1 MEISMLRTKRR
12 SITISTSGLIL
23 RDRFA
28 HIALLVLVFLEA
40 AFFMLTCVASADSVP
55 YRYDGQIHF
64 DVKRV
69 PFSRF
74 GSYLSISDLSDF
86 QPPLRRSGLY
96 LRTLHGGGKN
106 AFQLQLTR
114 AGIAIPFTVSATPTL
129 LTLSAESASVE
140 ISFQGP
146 AWLRIRG
153 HGAGLQLTADEAL
166 LVPYQRGCWE
176 INTSAMKYM
185 LLPIDGY
192 IHTSTITS
200 GEGTRAKILTV
211 QPAQDTDAFEAE
223 LDAYTS
229 GWDAHGVEGTFDQ
242 AQRKEQLAFQR
253 WLNAMPKVDA
263 NFGPGAELAAYVN
276 WESVVAPSGNLKRP
290 AMLMSK
296 NWMTSVWSWDHAFN
310 AMATSLSNP
319 SLAWD
324 QYLLPF
330 DLQNAQGAVP
340 DKWDA
345 DSIAWEFSK
354 PPIHGWVLE
363 WMLHRGHF
371 QDRKHLEQIYPLL
384 AGWTKWYLRYR
395 DSNQDGLPEYRH
407 GNEAGWDNATVFD
420 EGSPIESPDLS
431 AYLSVQMEVLADVA
445 ARLGRPAEA
454 RQWKQQSNQ
463 LLEHM
468 LQRFWQDGEFVAI
481 HVADGRPI
489 HSRSLLLYMPV
500 ILGTRLPASVQ
511 AKLLA
516 DLRKRAS
523 ESSFGVASEP
533 KSSPLYEADGYW
545 RGPIWAPS
553 TMILTAGLDEI
564 GEHTLSDAL
573 RERFCIMAQKS
584 GMAENFDAQ
593 TGDAL
598 RDPAYTWTSSVF
610 LVFAHELTER
620 RATPPRTRVNAS
632 VPARKH
638 ENTKR

>member
-1 MEISMLRTKRR
+1 MLRTKEQTVAMNTSKLIMRR
-12 SITISTSGLIL
+12 SFACRTPLALIFFAIAVTSLTS
-23 RDRFA
+23 
-28 HIALLVLVFLEA
+28 A
-40 AFFMLTCVASADSVP
+40 AAGGSVP
-55 YRYDGQIHF
+55 YRYTGQIHF

-96 LRTLHGGGKN
+96 LRTMHEGGKN

-114 AGIAIPFTVSATPTL
+114 AGVTIPFTVSATPTL
-129 LTLSAESASVE
+129 LTLSADSAFVE

-146 AWLRIRG
+146 DRLRIRG
-153 HGAGLQLTADEAL
+153 HGAGLQLTADAAW
-166 LVPYQRGCWE
+166 LVPYQHDHWE
-176 INTSAMKYM
+176 FNTSAMKYM
-185 LLPIDGY
+185 LLPIDGDV
-192 IHTSTITS
+192 HTSGSTS
-200 GEGTRAKILTV
+200 GDGAGTNVLTV
-211 QPAQDTDAFEAE
+211 QAAHDADTFEAE

-229 GWDAHGVEGTFDQ
+229 GWNGHGAEVSFDE

-253 WLNAMPKVDA
+253 WLDTMPKVDA
-263 NFGPGAELAAYVN
+263 AFGPGAELAAYVN
-276 WESVVAPSGNLKRP
+276 WESVVAASGNLKRP

-296 NWMTSVWSWDHAFN
+296 NWMSSVWSWDHAFN
-310 AMATSLSNP
+310 AMAASLSSP
-319 SLAWD
+319 TLAWD

-330 DLQNAQGAVP
+330 DLQNAQGALP

-354 PPIHGWVLE
+354 PPIHGWVLA
-363 WMLHRGHF
+363 WMLHHGHF
-371 QDRKHLEQIYPLL
+371 QDRKHLEQVYPLL
-384 AGWTKWYLRYR
+384 SRWTEWYLRYR
-395 DSNQDGLPEYRH
+395 DCNQDGLPEYRH

-420 EGSPIESPDLS
+420 EGGPIESPDLS

-445 ARLGRPAEA
+445 TRLGRPAEA

-463 LLEHM
+463 LLERM
-468 LQRFWQDGEFVAI
+468 LQRFWRDGKFVAI
-481 HVADGRPI
+481 HVTDGRPI
-489 HSRSLLLYMPV
+489 RSQSLLLDMPI

-511 AKLLA
+511 AKLIA

-523 ESSFGVASEP
+523 ESPFGLASEP
-533 KSSPLYEADGYW
+533 ESSPLYARDGYW

-553 TMILTAGLDEI
+553 TMIITAGLDEM
-564 GEHTLSDAL
+564 GEHTLSDSL
-573 RERFCIMAQKS
+573 KERFCRMAQKS

-610 LVFAHELTER
+610 LLFAHELAEPGAASQRMSTSIPVRER
-620 RATPPRTRVNAS
+620 Q
-632 VPARKH
+632 
-638 ENTKR
+638 NTMR

>member
-1 MEISMLRTKRR
+1 MLRTKQRPVAMNT
-12 SITISTSGLIL
+12 SKPTMWLSFALSTLLALIFVAIAVTIFTS
-23 RDRFA
+23 
-28 HIALLVLVFLEA
+28 A
-40 AFFMLTCVASADSVP
+40 AAGESVP
-55 YRYDGQIHF
+55 YRYTGQVHF

-96 LRTLHGGGKN
+96 LRTMHEGGKN

-114 AGIAIPFTVSATPTL
+114 AGVAIPFTVSATPTL
-129 LTLSAESASVE
+129 LTLSADSAFVE
-140 ISFQGP
+140 ISFQG
-146 AWLRIRG
+146 ADRLRIRG
-153 HGAGLQLTADEAL
+153 HGAGLQLTTDAAW
-166 LVPYQRGCWE
+166 LVPYQHRHWE

-185 LLPIDGY
+185 LLPIDGE
-192 IHTSTITS
+192 IHTSSTMN
-200 GEGTRAKILTV
+200 GGGAGTKVLTV
-211 QPAQDTDAFEAE
+211 QAAHDADTFEAE

-229 GWDAHGVEGTFDQ
+229 GWNAHSTEGSFDEV
-242 AQRKEQLAFQR
+242 QRKERVAFQR
-253 WLNAMPKVDA
+253 WLDTMPRVDA
-263 NFGPGAELAAYVN
+263 AFGPGAELAAYVN
-276 WESVVAPSGNLKRP
+276 WESVVAPSGNLNHP

-296 NWMTSVWSWDHAFN
+296 NWMTSAWSWDHAFN

-319 SLAWD
+319 NLAWD

-330 DLQNAQGAVP
+330 DLQNAQGALP

-354 PPIHGWVLE
+354 PPIHGWVLA

-384 AGWTKWYLRYR
+384 SRWTEWYLRYR

-420 EGSPIESPDLS
+420 EGGPIESPDLS

-445 ARLGRPAEA
+445 ARLGRPAET

-463 LLEHM
+463 LLERM
-468 LQRFWQDGEFVAI
+468 LQRFWRDGAFVAI
-481 HVADGRPI
+481 HVTDGRPI
-489 HSRSLLLYMPV
+489 RSQSLLLDMPI
-500 ILGTRLPASVQ
+500 ILGTRLPAAVQ
-511 AKLLA
+511 AKLMA

-523 ESSFGVASEP
+523 ESSFGLASEP
-533 KSSPLYEADGYW
+533 ENSPFYTGDGYW

-553 TMILTAGLDEI
+553 TMIITAGLDEM
-564 GEHTLSDAL
+564 GEHTLSDSL
-573 RERFCIMAQKS
+573 KERFCRMAQKS
-584 GMAENFDAQ
+584 GMAENFDAR
-593 TGDAL
+593 TGDGL

-610 LVFAHELTER
+610 LLFAHELAEPRAASQRMSTSIPVRER
-620 RATPPRTRVNAS
+620 EKAVR
-632 VPARKH
+632 
-638 ENTKR
+638 

>member
-1 MEISMLRTKRR
+1 MNTSKLIMRR
-12 SITISTSGLIL
+12 SFACRTPLALIFFAIAVTIFTSVVSG
-23 RDRFA
+23 
-28 HIALLVLVFLEA
+28 E
-40 AFFMLTCVASADSVP
+40 SVP
-55 YRYDGQIHF
+55 YRYTGQIHF

-96 LRTLHGGGKN
+96 LRTMHEGGHN

-114 AGIAIPFTVSATPTL
+114 AGVTIPFTVSATPTL
-129 LTLSAESASVE
+129 LTLSAGSALVE
-140 ISFQGP
+140 ISFRGP
-146 AWLRIRG
+146 DRLRIRG
-153 HGAGLQLTADEAL
+153 RGAGLQLTADAAW
-166 LVPYQRGCWE
+166 LVPYQHGHWE

-185 LLPIDGY
+185 LLPIDGDV
-192 IHTSTITS
+192 HTSGATS
-200 GEGTRAKILTV
+200 GDGAGTKVLTV
-211 QPAQDTDAFEAE
+211 QAAHDAATFEAE

-229 GWDAHGVEGTFDQ
+229 GWNAHGAEGSFDA
-242 AQRKEQLAFQR
+242 AQRNEQLAFQR
-253 WLNAMPKVDA
+253 WLDTMPKVDA
-263 NFGPGAELAAYVN
+263 AFGPGAELAAYVN
-276 WESVVAPSGNLKRP
+276 WESVVAPSGNLNRP

-319 SLAWD
+319 NLAWD

-330 DLQNAQGAVP
+330 DLQNVQGALP
-340 DKWDA
+340 DKSDA

-354 PPIHGWVLE
+354 PPVHGWVLA
-363 WMLHRGHF
+363 WMLHHGHF
-371 QDRKHLEQIYPLL
+371 QDRKHLEQVYPLL
-384 AGWTKWYLRYR
+384 SRWTEWYLRYR

-420 EGSPIESPDLS
+420 EGGPIESPDLS
-431 AYLSVQMEVLADVA
+431 AYLSVQLEVLADVA

-463 LLEHM
+463 LLERM
-468 LQRFWQDGEFVAI
+468 LQRFWRDGTFVAI
-481 HVADGRPI
+481 HVTDGRPI
-489 HSRSLLLYMPV
+489 HSQSLLVDMPI

-511 AKLLA
+511 AKLVA
-516 DLRKRAS
+516 DLRKRSS
-523 ESSFGVASEP
+523 ESSFGLASEP
-533 KSSPLYEADGYW
+533 ESSPFYTADGYW

-553 TMILTAGLDEI
+553 TMIITAGLDEM
-564 GEHTLSDAL
+564 GEHTLSDSL
-573 RERFCIMAQKS
+573 KERFCRMAQKS

-610 LVFAHELTER
+610 LLFAHELAEPG
-620 RATPPRTRVNAS
+620 AAS
-632 VPARKH
+632 QRMSTSIPARKR
-638 ENTKR
+638 ETTVR

>member
-1 MEISMLRTKRR
+1 MLPTKQRSVAMNTSKLTMRR
-12 SITISTSGLIL
+12 SFACRTPLALIFFAIAVTIFPS
-23 RDRFA
+23 
-28 HIALLVLVFLEA
+28 A
-40 AFFMLTCVASADSVP
+40 AAGESVT
-55 YRYDGQIHF
+55 YRYTGQIHF

-96 LRTLHGGGKN
+96 LRTMHEGGQN

-114 AGIAIPFTVSATPTL
+114 AGVTIPFTVSATPTL
-129 LTLSAESASVE
+129 LTLSADSAFVE

-146 AWLRIRG
+146 DQLRIRG
-153 HGAGLQLTADEAL
+153 HGAGLQLTADAAW
-166 LVPYQRGCWE
+166 LVPYQHGHWE

-185 LLPIDGY
+185 LLPIDGDL
-192 IHTSTITS
+192 HTSRTTS
-200 GEGTRAKILTV
+200 SDGAGTKVLTV
-211 QPAQDTDAFEAE
+211 QAAHDADTFEAE

-229 GWDAHGVEGTFDQ
+229 GWNAHDVEGTFDD

-253 WLNAMPKVDA
+253 WLDTMPKVDA
-263 NFGPGAELAAYVN
+263 AFGPGSELAAYVN

-296 NWMTSVWSWDHAFN
+296 NWMISVWSWDQAFN
-310 AMATSLSNP
+310 AMAATLSNP
-319 SLAWD
+319 NLAWD

-330 DLQNAQGAVP
+330 DLQNAQGALP

-354 PPIHGWVLE
+354 PPIHGWVLA
-363 WMLHRGHF
+363 WMLHHEHF
-371 QDRKHLEQIYPLL
+371 QDRKHLEQVYPLL
-384 AGWTKWYLRYR
+384 SRWTKWYLRYR

-420 EGSPIESPDLS
+420 EGGPIESPDLS

-463 LLEHM
+463 LLERM
-468 LQRFWQDGEFVAI
+468 LQRFWRDGAFVAI
-481 HVADGRPI
+481 HVTDGHPI
-489 HSRSLLLYMPV
+489 RSQSLLLDMPI

-511 AKLLA
+511 AKLIA

-523 ESSFGVASEP
+523 EYSFGLASEP
-533 KSSPLYEADGYW
+533 GNSPFYTADGYW

-553 TMILTAGLDEI
+553 TMIITAGLDEM
-564 GEHTLSDAL
+564 GEHTLSDSL
-573 RERFCIMAQKS
+573 KERFCKMAQKS

-593 TGDAL
+593 TGDGL

-610 LVFAHELTER
+610 LLFAHELAEPG
-620 RATPPRTRVNAS
+620 AAS
-632 VPARKH
+632 QHMSTSIPARKR
-638 ENTKR
+638 ETTVR

>member
-1 MEISMLRTKRR
+1 MLRTKQRSIAMNTSKQTMRR
-12 SITISTSGLIL
+12 SFACTTLLALIFFAIAVTIFPSAASG
-23 RDRFA
+23 
-28 HIALLVLVFLEA
+28 E
-40 AFFMLTCVASADSVP
+40 SVP
-55 YRYDGQIHF
+55 YRYTGQIHF

-86 QPPLRRSGLY
+86 QARLRRRGLY
-96 LRTLHGGGKN
+96 LRTMHEGGKN
-106 AFQLQLTR
+106 AFQLQLPR
-114 AGIAIPFTVSATPTL
+114 AGVTIPFTVSATPTL
-129 LTLSAESASVE
+129 LTLSADSAFVE

-146 AWLRIRG
+146 DRLRIRG
-153 HGAGLQLTADEAL
+153 HGAGLQLTADAAW
-166 LVPYQRGCWE
+166 LVPYQHGHWE

-185 LLPIDGY
+185 LLPIDGDV
-192 IHTSTITS
+192 HTSNIAS
-200 GEGTRAKILTV
+200 RDGAGTKVLTV
-211 QPAQDTDAFEAE
+211 QAAHDADTFEAE

-229 GWDAHGVEGTFDQ
+229 GWNAHGTEGSFDE

-253 WLNAMPKVDA
+253 WLDTMPKVDA
-263 NFGPGAELAAYVN
+263 VFGPGAELAAYVN
-276 WESVVAPSGNLKRP
+276 WESGVAPSGNLKAP

-296 NWMTSVWSWDHAFN
+296 NWMSSVWSWDHAFN
-310 AMATSLSNP
+310 AMAASLSNP
-319 SLAWD
+319 TLAWD

-330 DLQNAQGAVP
+330 DLQNVQGALP

-354 PPIHGWVLE
+354 PPIHGWVLA
-363 WMLHRGHF
+363 WMLHHGHF

-384 AGWTKWYLRYR
+384 SRWTEWYLRYR

-420 EGSPIESPDLS
+420 ESGPIESPDLS
-431 AYLSVQMEVLADVA
+431 AYLSVQMEVLAEVA

-463 LLEHM
+463 LLERM
-468 LQRFWQDGEFVAI
+468 LQRFWRDGTFVAI
-481 HVADGRPI
+481 HVTDGRPI
-489 HSRSLLLYMPV
+489 HSQSLLLDMPI

-511 AKLLA
+511 AKLIA

-523 ESSFGVASEP
+523 ESSFGLASEP
-533 KSSPLYEADGYW
+533 ERSPLYTADGYW

-553 TMILTAGLDEI
+553 TMIITEGLDAI
-564 GEHTLSDAL
+564 GEHTLSESL
-573 RERFCIMAQKS
+573 KERFCRMAQKS

-610 LVFAHELTER
+610 LLFAHELAEPG
-620 RATPPRTRVNAS
+620 AAS
-632 VPARKH
+632 QRMGTSLPAREH
-638 ENTKR
+638 ETPAR

>member
-1 MEISMLRTKRR
+1 MLRTKEQTVAMNTSKLIMRR
-12 SITISTSGLIL
+12 SFACRAPLALIFFAIAVTSLTS
-23 RDRFA
+23 
-28 HIALLVLVFLEA
+28 A
-40 AFFMLTCVASADSVP
+40 AAGGSVP
-55 YRYDGQIHF
+55 YRYTGQIHF

-96 LRTLHGGGKN
+96 LRTMHEGGKN

-114 AGIAIPFTVSATPTL
+114 AGVAIPFTVSATPTL
-129 LTLSAESASVE
+129 LILSADSALVE

-146 AWLRIRG
+146 DRLRIRG
-153 HGAGLQLTADEAL
+153 HGAGLQLTADAAW
-166 LVPYQRGCWE
+166 LVPYQHGHWE

-185 LLPIDGY
+185 LLPMDGE
-192 IHTSTITS
+192 IHTSSTTS
-200 GEGTRAKILTV
+200 GGGAGAKVLTV
-211 QPAQDTDAFEAE
+211 QAAHDADTFEAE

-229 GWDAHGVEGTFDQ
+229 GWNAHDVEGTFDN
-242 AQRKEQLAFQR
+242 AQRNEQVAFQR
-253 WLNAMPKVDA
+253 WLDTMPKVDA
-263 NFGPGAELAAYVN
+263 VFGPGAELAAYVN

-310 AMATSLSNP
+310 AMAASLSNP
-319 SLAWD
+319 NLAWD

-330 DLQNAQGAVP
+330 DLENAQGALP

-354 PPIHGWVLE
+354 PPIHGWVLA
-363 WMLHRGHF
+363 WMLHHELF
-371 QDRKHLEQIYPLL
+371 QDRKHLEQVYPLL
-384 AGWTKWYLRYR
+384 SRWTEWYLRYR

-454 RQWKQQSNQ
+454 HQWKQQSNQ
-463 LLEHM
+463 LLERM
-468 LQRFWQDGEFVAI
+468 LQRFWRDGAFVAI
-481 HVADGRPI
+481 HVTDGRPI
-489 HSRSLLLYMPV
+489 RSQSLLLDMPI

-511 AKLLA
+511 AKLIA
-516 DLRKRAS
+516 DIRKRAS
-523 ESSFGVASEP
+523 ESSFGLASEP
-533 KSSPLYEADGYW
+533 ENSPLYAADGYW

-553 TMILTAGLDEI
+553 TMIVTAGLDEM
-564 GEHTLSDAL
+564 GEHTLSDSL
-573 RERFCIMAQKS
+573 KERFCRMAQKS

-598 RDPAYTWTSSVF
+598 RDTAYTWTSSVF
-610 LVFAHELTER
+610 LVFAHELAEPK
-620 RATPPRTRVNAS
+620 AAS
-632 VPARKH
+632 QPMSTSIPARKR
-638 ENTKR
+638 EKTVR

>member
-1 MEISMLRTKRR
+1 MLRTKQRSIAMNTSKQTMRR
-12 SITISTSGLIL
+12 SFACTTLLALIFFAIAVTIFPSAASG
-23 RDRFA
+23 
-28 HIALLVLVFLEA
+28 E
-40 AFFMLTCVASADSVP
+40 SVP
-55 YRYDGQIHF
+55 YRYTGQIHF

-96 LRTLHGGGKN
+96 LRTMHEGGKN

-114 AGIAIPFTVSATPTL
+114 AGVTIPFTVSATPTL
-129 LTLSAESASVE
+129 LTLSADSAFVE

-146 AWLRIRG
+146 DRLRIRG
-153 HGAGLQLTADEAL
+153 HGAGLQLTADAAW
-166 LVPYQRGCWE
+166 LVPYQHGHWE

-185 LLPIDGY
+185 LLPIDGDV
-192 IHTSTITS
+192 HTSNIAS
-200 GEGTRAKILTV
+200 RDGAGTKVLTV
-211 QPAQDTDAFEAE
+211 QAAHDADTFEAE

-229 GWDAHGVEGTFDQ
+229 GWNAHGTEGSFDE

-253 WLNAMPKVDA
+253 WLDTMPKVDA
-263 NFGPGAELAAYVN
+263 VFGPGAELAAYVN

-296 NWMTSVWSWDHAFN
+296 NWMSSVWSWDHAFN
-310 AMATSLSNP
+310 AMAASLSNP
-319 SLAWD
+319 TLAWD

-330 DLQNAQGAVP
+330 DLQNAQGALP

-354 PPIHGWVLE
+354 PPIHGWVLA
-363 WMLHRGHF
+363 WMLRHGHF
-371 QDRKHLEQIYPLL
+371 QDRKHLEQVYPLL
-384 AGWTKWYLRYR
+384 SRWTEWYLRYR

-420 EGSPIESPDLS
+420 ESGPIESPDLS
-431 AYLSVQMEVLADVA
+431 AYLSVQMEVLAEVA

-463 LLEHM
+463 LLERM
-468 LQRFWQDGEFVAI
+468 LQRFWRDGTFVAI
-481 HVADGRPI
+481 HVTDGRPI
-489 HSRSLLLYMPV
+489 RSQSLLLDMPI

-511 AKLLA
+511 AKLIA

-523 ESSFGVASEP
+523 ESSFGLASEP
-533 KSSPLYEADGYW
+533 ENSPFYTADGYW

-553 TMILTAGLDEI
+553 TMIITAGLDEM
-564 GEHTLSDAL
+564 GEHTLSESL
-573 RERFCIMAQKS
+573 KERFCRMAQKS

-610 LVFAHELTER
+610 LLFAHELAEPG
-620 RATPPRTRVNAS
+620 AAS
-632 VPARKH
+632 QRKSISIPAR
-638 ENTKR
+638 ERDTTVR